1 MIVQTA
7 PEGAARFVIR
17 MSEHTALSDQF
28 AEAFGNN
35 VFEPISDENVR
46 FVVVNHDAGWAD
58 LDDEFRIDPATGFPY
73 NLSETPFDLIM
84 GTSVGSPDF
93 NEAHHPLS
101 GLLSSMHSWGLYN
114 GRYGLSDIVLLDK
127 VAEQNVSAAEKML
140 EGEQARQERLKN
152 ALNKHSGTATA
163 AEEDRL
169 MQSYKQLQFF
179 DTLALYFNQIHEGAR
194 ETGHFPH
201 VPLSVSDD
209 VEVAVEPLGGDEY
222 RVDPW
227 PFTGDRLEVSFEG
240 RYMEAQA
247 DGVERAPGAAN
258 LPVEAQAVTLVAP
271 SG

>member
-7 PEGAARFVIR
+7 PEGAPRFVIR

-28 AEAFGNN
+28 AGAFGND
-35 VFEPISDENVR
+35 VFEPISDEAVR
-46 FVVVNHDAGWAD
+46 FVVMNHDAGWAD

-73 NLSETPFDLIM
+73 NLAETPFDLIM
-84 GTSVGSPDF
+84 GTSARSPDF

-127 VAEQNVSAAEKML
+127 VAEQNVSAAGKML
-140 EGEQARQERLKN
+140 EGERARQGRLKN
-152 ALNKHSGTATA
+152 TLNSASRTATA
-163 AEEDRL
+163 VEEDRL

-179 DTLALYFNQIHEGAR
+179 DTLALYFNRIHEGAR

-201 VPLSVSDD
+201 VPLSASDD
-209 VEVAVEPLGGDEY
+209 VEVYVEPLGDIVY
-222 RVDPW
+222 RVSPW

-240 RYMEAQA
+240 RYMEAQV
-247 DGVERAPGAAN
+247 DGLERAPDAAN
-258 LPVEAQAVTLVAP
+258 LSVEAQAVILVAP